1 MEALWHGFAAGMA
14 LPSYADM
21 ASSAG
26 PIEWVSFVIS
36 TSEKSERRNKLG
48 LLVAFGWHIWKERNR
63 RIFDNKELYVPRLFG
78 QA

>member
-1 MEALWHGFAAGMA
+1 VFGNVKTLKVVEDHLLTKCNYMEALWHGFAAGMA

-48 LLVAFGWHIWKERNR
+48 LLVAFGWHI
-63 RIFDNKELYVPRLFG
+63 
-78 QA
+78 